1 MRDRSTLA
9 LLGFLAFLSACGGS
23 GSGAPTGDGSA
34 LSEAKSTVQRDP
46 VVAASSANL
55 QIAVTANNAFA
66 LELYS
71 RVRASG
77 AGANVFLS
85 PLSAS
90 LALTMTYAGARG
102 TTATQMA
109 TALHF
114 DPADGS
120 IFDGQNALSQAL
132 AARAPAAL
140 AIAQRAANGGA
151 GASAVPS
158 ADDYRLDVVNSVWG
172 QKTYPWEG
180 SFLDVLARSYG
191 TGVYLEDFVTSSEPA
206 RQAINAWVSTQT
218 ADKINDLIPAGAI
231 DATTRL
237 VLVDAI
243 HLKLPWALP
252 FQPAQTS
259 PGPFA
264 RSDGTSVTATFMNE
278 TTDLPYVDD
287 GQAQLVA
294 LPLAGNELEVVF
306 ALPHGDLATYEAGL
320 TTGSALALM
329 PQAESTSVSIQVPKL
344 TYTSAPFS
352 LAAPLK
358 AMGMTQAF
366 DATAA
371 DFSGMCADP
380 PDGETL
386 YVSDVV
392 QKATLG
398 LQETGVEAAAA
409 TAVFVDA
416 SLSIATPTSIHLNRP
431 FVMAIVDTTTHA
443 ILFLG
448 HIGDPTD
455 AGSP

>member
-1 MRDRSTLA
+1 VT
-9 LLGFLAFLSACGGS
+9 
-23 GSGAPTGDGSA
+23 
-34 LSEAKSTVQRDP
+34 
-46 VVAASSANL
+46 AASSADL
-55 QIAVTANNAFA
+55 QLAVTANNAFA
-66 LELYS
+66 LDLYS
-71 RVRASG
+71 RVRATTP
-77 AGANVFLS
+77 GANVFLS
-85 PLSAS
+85 PVSAS

-102 TTATQMA
+102 ATAAQMA

-114 DPADGS
+114 DPAAGS
-120 IFDGQNALSQAL
+120 IFDGQNALTQAL

-140 AIAQRAANGGA
+140 AAAQRAANGGA
-151 GASAVPS
+151 GASAAPS
-158 ADDYRLDVVNSVWG
+158 PDDYRLDVVNSVWG
-172 QKTYPWEG
+172 QKTYSWEG

-191 TGVYLEDFVTSSEPA
+191 TGVYLEDFVTDSEPA

-243 HLKLPWALP
+243 HLKLPWASP
-252 FQPAQTS
+252 FQVAQTA
-259 PGPFA
+259 PGPFT

-278 TTDLPYVDD
+278 TTDLPYMDD

-294 LPLAGNELEVVF
+294 MPLVGNELEVVF

-320 TTGSALALM
+320 SAGSILALM
-329 PQAESTSVSIQVPKL
+329 PQAGTAHVSIEVPKL
-344 TYTSAPFS
+344 TYTSSPFS
-352 LAAPLK
+352 LATPLK

-366 DATAA
+366 DQTAA
-371 DFSGMCADP
+371 DFSGMCAHP

-386 YVSDVV
+386 YVSDVL

-409 TAVFVDA
+409 TAVLVDA
-416 SLSIATPTSIHLNRP
+416 DLAIEATPEVHLNRP
-431 FVMAIVDTTTHA
+431 FVIAIVDTTTHA
-443 ILFLG
+443 ILFVG

-455 AGSP
+455 MGSP